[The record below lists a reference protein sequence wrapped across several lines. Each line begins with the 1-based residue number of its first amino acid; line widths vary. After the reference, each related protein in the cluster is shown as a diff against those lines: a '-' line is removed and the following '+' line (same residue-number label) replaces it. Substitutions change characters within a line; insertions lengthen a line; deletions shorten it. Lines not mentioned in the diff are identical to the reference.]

1 VGKGGGGV
9 VDVFAAIILTAYI
22 IYIKLNDHIGVGNA
36 QIRRIINLSLR
47 AHPPLDQN
55 EGEVPL

>member
-1 VGKGGGGV
+1 M
-9 VDVFAAIILTAYI
+9 DVFAAIILPAYI